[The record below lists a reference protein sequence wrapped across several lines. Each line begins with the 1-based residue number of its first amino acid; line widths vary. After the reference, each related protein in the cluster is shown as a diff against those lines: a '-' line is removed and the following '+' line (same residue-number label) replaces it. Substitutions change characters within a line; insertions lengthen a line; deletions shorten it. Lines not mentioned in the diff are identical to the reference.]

1 MTTPEDADP
10 ARVPGAKLQ
19 VSFRSEAVEHH
30 RRRERQAA
38 LPQLLGARALAL
50 LWMVPIALLLAAV
63 GLLFAPLPAYVSGLV
78 VALPPSA
85 GGAPAAEGIA
95 ALVILP
101 PEAISSL
108 RPGQVVALQGGRA
121 QEPAPRRFEGRILS
135 VAPGVLGAGAIERQ
149 LGLPEGAMAALTRP
163 CLVAVSAFG
172 PSKEGSAALL
182 SSGRVYEADV
192 LVGRTRVGAL
202 LPVISRFFPAHEP
215 RSAGPC

>member
-1 MTTPEDADP
+1 
-10 ARVPGAKLQ
+10 
-19 VSFRSEAVEHH
+19 
-30 RRRERQAA
+30 
-38 LPQLLGARALAL
+38 
-50 LWMVPIALLLAAV
+50 MVPIALALGTV
-63 GLLFAPLPAYVSGLV
+63 GLLFTPLPAHVSALV

-85 GGAPAAEGIA
+85 GGAPAAEGVA

-108 RPGQVVALQGGRA
+108 QPGQVVALHGGRA
-121 QEPAPRRFEGRILS
+121 QEPAPRRIEGRIVS
-135 VAPGVLGAGAIERQ
+135 VAPGVLGAGAIEQR

-163 CLVAVSAFG
+163 CLVAVSAFS
-172 PSKEGSAALL
+172 PFEKGSAGLL

-202 LPVISRFFPAHEP
+202 LPLISRFFPAYEP